1 MVCPR
6 HAAFGGTETR
16 PGHFLPEACATVFA
30 VREGISF
37 LKDPILVTIPFT
49 PCIFSHI
56 PAFLLRSRLPWY
68 CQRLS
73 RRFLLHLP
81 RGNGQFDASCD
92 RSMPRK
98 VCLCTFSWRGE
109 FLLSHKDIAQP
120 ESEVATKL
128 HTLDQPSF
136 MPVAHRLNMA
146 LPPASQLL
154 NGQRVVVPGGG
165 RWHLHARK
173 ISEKPMLAQKD
184 FY

>member
-1 MVCPR
+1 LAIGLWGSDQARCPPLMVCPR

-30 VREGISF
+30 VRESISF
-37 LKDPILVTIPFT
+37 LKDRILVTIPFT

-92 RSMPRK
+92 RSIPRK
-98 VCLCTFSWRGE
+98 VCLCTFHGAASFSSATRISLNLNLRWRPN
-109 FLLSHKDIAQP
+109 FIPWINPALCLLRT
-120 ESEVATKL
+120 V
-128 HTLDQPSF
+128 
-136 MPVAHRLNMA
+136 
-146 LPPASQLL
+146 
-154 NGQRVVVPGGG
+154 
-165 RWHLHARK
+165 
-173 ISEKPMLAQKD
+173 
-184 FY
+184 